1 MRTIKTNAWY
11 RMGFITV
18 ALAVIAMS
26 INMFFAPHGVAAG
39 GSTGI
44 AIILYEVWHVPV
56 AMSTMVINVALLV
69 LSYFLVDRST
79 SIRILY
85 GSLMLPLIMAVLP
98 ITKVVEDKLLAILV
112 GSVLIAV
119 GFAMLYMVDASSGG
133 TTVPPLILKKH
144 FGIKTENSLFVIDV
158 AVSSLNIIVSG
169 WEAFILAAFS
179 LLITRMVMNYIA
191 TGLDRK
197 RMLHVVSE
205 RQLPTIMRAIESVYG
220 DLVTTVLVAGD
231 DEGDGRDV
239 LLVVT
244 DQPEYKDVVLLIH
257 KLDSRA
263 LIISGEVADVHDG
276 Q

>member
-69 LSYFLVDRST
+69 LAYFLVDRST

-112 GSVLIAV
+112 GSILIAV

-205 RQLPTIMRAIESVYG
+205 RKLPTIMRAIESVYG
-220 DLVTTVLVAGD
+220 DLVTTVLVASD

>member
-69 LSYFLVDRST
+69 LAYFLVDRST

-112 GSVLIAV
+112 GSILIAV

-205 RQLPTIMRAIESVYG
+205 RKLPTIMRAIESVYG

>member
-11 RMGFITV
+11 RIGFITV

-69 LSYFLVDRST
+69 LAYFLVDRST

-112 GSVLIAV
+112 GSILIAV

>member
-69 LSYFLVDRST
+69 LAYFLVDRST

>member
-69 LSYFLVDRST
+69 LAYFLVDRST

-112 GSVLIAV
+112 GSILIAV

-144 FGIKTENSLFVIDV
+144 FGIKTENSLFVIDI

-205 RQLPTIMRAIESVYG
+205 RKLPTIMRAIESVYG

>member
-56 AMSTMVINVALLV
+56 AMSTMVINVALL
-69 LSYFLVDRST
+69 LLAYFLVDRST

>member
-69 LSYFLVDRST
+69 LAYFLVDRST

-98 ITKVVEDKLLAILV
+98 ITKVVQDKLLAIIV
-112 GSVLIAV
+112 GSILIAV

-133 TTVPPLILKKH
+133 TTVPPLILMKH

-205 RQLPTIMRAIESVYG
+205 HQLPTIMRAIESVY
-220 DLVTTVLVAGD
+220 DQRVTTVLVAGD

-257 KLDSRA
+257 KLDPRA

>member
-1 MRTIKTNAWY
+1 
-11 RMGFITV
+11 
-18 ALAVIAMS
+18 
-26 INMFFAPHGVAAG
+26 
-39 GSTGI
+39 
-44 AIILYEVWHVPV
+44 
-56 AMSTMVINVALLV
+56 
-69 LSYFLVDRST
+69 
-79 SIRILY
+79 
-85 GSLMLPLIMAVLP
+85 MLPLIMAVLP

-112 GSVLIAV
+112 GSILIAV